1 MTTPTL
7 AALLAP
13 VLATP
18 LLRRLTTPGR
28 ALGVIACG
36 PAGNDDPA
44 PRTLPARIVTRR
56 RETLGIR
63 QRELVMSVA
72 GLPEACVATYRVYAL
87 DGRLVASGAV
97 CNGEATAIVRL
108 PVGTYRLQWAPV
120 QAAVAGVVG
129 AFAPT
134 VLERTVHLP
143 DERTPVDGS
152 ATYVWVRRLGE

>member
-13 VLATP
+13 VFATP
-18 LLRRLTTPGR
+18 LLRRLTTPR
-28 ALGVIACG
+28 WALGVISCSASE
-36 PAGNDDPA
+36 DDDA
-44 PRTLPARIVTRR
+44 TPRALTARIVTRR
-56 RETLGIR
+56 RETLGYR

-72 GLPEACVATYRVYAL
+72 GLPEDCVATYRVYAL

-120 QAAVAGVVG
+120 RAAVAGVTG

-134 VLERTVHLP
+134 VLERTVRLP

-152 ATYVWVRRLGE
+152 ATYVWVRRIGE